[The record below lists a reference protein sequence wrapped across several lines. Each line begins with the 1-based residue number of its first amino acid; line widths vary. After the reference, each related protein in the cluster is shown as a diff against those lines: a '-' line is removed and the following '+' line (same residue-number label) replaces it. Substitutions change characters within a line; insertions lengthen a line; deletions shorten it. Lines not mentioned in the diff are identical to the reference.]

1 MSDVLPEYGALPAGP
16 HQAFAGIA
24 TLARAPFGQP
34 DGDWTADI
42 GVLGVPFDIALG
54 FRPGAR
60 FAPRAV
66 REASL
71 RYALPPEGFLDIRS
85 GRHRLAGASVFDAG
99 DVVLPALEPALAH
112 DRITAAAR
120 AVRARSRLP
129 MFIGGDHSVS
139 YPLLRAFDDVRDLH
153 VVQFDAHLDFT
164 DVRNDTRFSNSSP
177 FRRAAE
183 VLPELGRITVAGLR
197 GLRTDPEALAAARE
211 RGTVIIGGWEAAR
224 IDESVARLPEG
235 KDVYVTV
242 DVDVLDPSVCPG
254 TSSPEVDGLTYSVL
268 MQLLAA
274 TARRNRVV
282 GMDLVE
288 LAPNLDPTGG
298 SSLLAA
304 RLLLEFASEVLDAR

>member
-1 MSDVLPEYGALPAGP
+1 MSDTLHESGALPSGP

-24 TLARAPFGQP
+24 TFARSGFGQP
-34 DGDWTADI
+34 DGNWTADV

-71 RYALPPEGFLDIRS
+71 RYALPSDGFLDIRT
-85 GRHRLAGASVFDAG
+85 GRRRLAGASFFDAG
-99 DVVLPALEPALAH
+99 DVVLPSLEPELAH

-139 YPLLRAFDDVRDLH
+139 FPLLRAFDDVDGMH

-164 DVRNDTRFSNSSP
+164 DVRNDTRYSNSSP

-183 VLPELGRITVAGLR
+183 TLASLGGITVVGLR

-211 RGTVIIGGWEAAR
+211 RGTVMVGAWEAVQVQDT
-224 IDESVARLPEG
+224 IARLPDG
-235 KDVYVTV
+235 KDVYISV
-242 DVDVLDPSVCPG
+242 DVDVFDPAICPG
-254 TSSPEVDGLTYSVL
+254 TSSPEVDGLSYAVVMEL
-268 MQLLAA
+268 MAA
-274 TARRNRVV
+274 TVRRNRVV
-282 GMDLVE
+282 GIDLVE
-288 LAPNLDPTGG
+288 LAPNLDPTG
-298 SSLLAA
+298 SSALLAA
-304 RLLLEFASEVLDAR
+304 RLLVEFASEALDNR